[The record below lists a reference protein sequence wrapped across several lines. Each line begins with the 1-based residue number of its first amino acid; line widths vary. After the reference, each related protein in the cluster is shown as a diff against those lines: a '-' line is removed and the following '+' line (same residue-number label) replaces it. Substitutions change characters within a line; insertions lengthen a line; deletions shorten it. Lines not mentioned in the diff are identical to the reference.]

1 MDALFPLAVFGAV
14 AAAMW
19 LLFALAV
26 FVAVAV
32 AMWLLFAL
40 VWYVGRRIA
49 QATHTDTKVNHFF
62 DTDAELPDEERIK
75 DDGGFREG
83 IGGL

>member
-1 MDALFPLAVFGAV
+1 MEALFP
-14 AAAMW
+14 
-19 LLFALAV
+19 FAL

-32 AMWLLFAL
+32 VMGLLFAL
-40 VWYVGRRIA
+40 VWYVGSRIA
-49 QATHTDTKVNHFF
+49 RATHTDTKVDHFF
-62 DTDAELPDEERIK
+62 DTDAEMPDEERIK